1 MEFFEVCYITFFT
14 KFRGNVFK
22 VKDYWYSQNQQELAE
37 NTQLQFV
44 QKQSS
49 TPLNRFATSLDIRSL
64 VAQYGTPLY
73 LIDEDTLHAKAHEL
87 HRAYSR
93 FKGPV
98 KVAYSIKA
106 NFSPAVVHAFMKD
119 GLTFDLTSLGE
130 LHFIKQCKAD
140 PENVIYTS
148 VTEEAEEYAEVLKS
162 GVRRIVVSSHKGMM
176 NLALAAGQ
184 VGVRPLTMIR
194 VNPEVATDA
203 KVRASYKNG
212 KFGVPFN
219 GGTIDSATKMVKYL
233 MGSDL
238 LKFEGFHFHLGSQI
252 TDFSCYTHALDKMD
266 AFMTKMKKEYPNF
279 QVSTFDIG
287 GGTPVFYND
296 PVPTPAEM
304 AQNHLERLNRLAE
317 TQGIFTLMIESGR
330 FLVAESSILVS
341 RIVNTKEYNEHKIV
355 IVDAGYHILLD
366 AALLK
371 QEYPQEIIPVVDSED
386 HTTGLATPK
395 NTHLAGR
402 LCDTYDV
409 FPLSKASDMSGAEV
423 GNLVTFYNVGAYSV
437 VFNMPFHCQTKPPIV
452 MKDSDGKYRLVR
464 KGTTYEHLFVEEGG
478 DIA

>member
-1 MEFFEVCYITFFT
+1 MVE
-14 KFRGNVFK
+14 N
-22 VKDYWYSQNQQELAE
+22 SQV
-37 NTQLQFV
+37 QLV
-44 QKQSS
+44 EKPTSVA
-49 TPLNRFATSLDIRSL
+49 LNRFVKPVDINKL

-73 LIDEDTLHAKAHEL
+73 LVDENTLHVKAKEL
-87 HRAYSR
+87 HKAYSK
-93 FKGPV
+93 FKGQV
-98 KVAYSIKA
+98 KIAYSIKA
-106 NFSPAVVHAFMKD
+106 NFTPAVIKAFMKD
-119 GLTFDLTSLGE
+119 GLAFDLTSLGE
-130 LHFIKQCKAD
+130 LYFINQCKTD

-148 VTEEAEEYAEVLKS
+148 VTEELEEYIEVLQS
-162 GVRRIVVSSHKGMM
+162 GVRRVVVSSFNGMT
-176 NLALAAGQ
+176 NLAKAASK
-184 VGVRPLTMIR
+184 VGGEVVPLTMIR
-194 VNPEVATDA
+194 VNPEVGVKAE
-203 KVRASYKNG
+203 VRASYRNS

-219 GGTIDSATKMVKYL
+219 GGTIDSAAKMVKHL

-266 AFMTKMKKEYPNF
+266 AFIAKMKKENPAF
-279 QVSTFDIG
+279 QVNTFDIG

-296 PVPTPAEM
+296 PVPTPAQM
-304 AQNHLERLNRLAE
+304 AENHVSKLNQLAE
-317 TQGIFTLMIESGR
+317 THGTFTLMIESGR

-371 QEYPQEIIPVVDSED
+371 QEYPQEVVQVVVDNND
-386 HTTGLATPK
+386 KTTTLATVK

-409 FPLSKASDMSGAEV
+409 FPLSKVSDLSESEV
-423 GNLVTFYNVGAYSV
+423 GRYVSFYNVGAYSV

-452 MKDSDGKYRLVR
+452 MKDSDGKFRLVR
-464 KGTTYEHLFVEEGG
+464 KGTTYDHLFCEEGG
-478 DIA
+478 ELAA

>member
-1 MEFFEVCYITFFT
+1 MVENSQVQL
-14 KFRGNVFK
+14 
-22 VKDYWYSQNQQELAE
+22 VKKPTA
-37 NTQLQFV
+37 T
-44 QKQSS
+44 
-49 TPLNRFATSLDIRSL
+49 TLNRFVKPVDINKL

-73 LIDEDTLHAKAHEL
+73 LVDEDTLHAKAKEL
-87 HRAYSR
+87 HKAYSK
-93 FKGPV
+93 FKGQI

-106 NFSPAVVHAFMKD
+106 NFTPAVVKVFMKD
-119 GLTFDLTSLGE
+119 GLSFDLTSLGE
-130 LHFIKQCKAD
+130 LYFIKQCKAD

-148 VTEEAEEYAEVLKS
+148 VTEEQDEYIEVLKS
-162 GVRRIVVSSHKGMM
+162 GVRRIVVSSFNGMT
-176 NLALAAGQ
+176 NLAKAASK
-184 VGVRPLTMIR
+184 VGGAAPLTMIR
-194 VNPEVATDA
+194 INPEVGVKAE
-203 KVRASYKNG
+203 VRASYRNS

-219 GGTIDSATKMVKYL
+219 GGTADSAAKMIKHL

-266 AFMTKMKKEYPNF
+266 AFITKMKKENPAF
-279 QVSTFDIG
+279 QVNTFDIG

-296 PVPTPAEM
+296 PVPTPAQM
-304 AQNHLERLNRLAE
+304 AENHISKLNQLAE
-317 TQGIFTLMIESGR
+317 THGTFTLMIESGR

-371 QEYPQEIIPVVDSED
+371 QEYPQEVVHIVAYNKDK
-386 HTTGLATPK
+386 TTTTPATVK

-409 FPLSKASDMSGAEV
+409 FPLSKVSDLSESEV
-423 GNLVTFYNVGAYSV
+423 GRYVSFYNVGAYSV

-452 MKDSDGKYRLVR
+452 MKDSDGKFRLVR
-464 KGTTYEHLFVEEGG
+464 KGTTYDHLFYEEGG
-478 DIA
+478 ELA

>member
-1 MEFFEVCYITFFT
+1 MVE
-14 KFRGNVFK
+14 N
-22 VKDYWYSQNQQELAE
+22 SQV
-37 NTQLQFV
+37 QLV
-44 QKQSS
+44 EKRAAAA
-49 TPLNRFATSLDIRSL
+49 LNRFVKPMDINKL
-64 VAQYGTPLY
+64 AGQYGTPLY
-73 LIDEDTLHAKAHEL
+73 LVDEDTLHVKAKEL
-87 HRAYSR
+87 HKAYSK
-93 FKGPV
+93 FKGQV

-106 NFSPAVVHAFMKD
+106 NFTPAIVKAFMKD

-130 LHFIKQCKAD
+130 LYFIKQCNAD
-140 PENVIYTS
+140 PENLIYTS
-148 VTEEAEEYAEVLKS
+148 VTEEIEEYVEVLQS
-162 GVRRIVVSSHKGMM
+162 GVRKIVVSSFNGMT
-176 NLALAAGQ
+176 NLAKAASKAGRGA
-184 VGVRPLTMIR
+184 VPLTMIR
-194 VNPEVATDA
+194 VNPEVGVKAE
-203 KVRASYKNG
+203 VRASYRNS

-219 GGTIDSATKMVKYL
+219 GGTIDTAAKMIKHL

-266 AFMTKMKKEYPNF
+266 IFITKMKKENPGFHIN
-279 QVSTFDIG
+279 TFDIG

-296 PVPTPAEM
+296 PVPTPAQM
-304 AQNHLERLNRLAE
+304 AENHIGKLNQLAE
-317 TQGIFTLMIESGR
+317 THGTYTLMIESGR

-371 QEYPQEIIPVVDSED
+371 QEYPQEVVQVVLDKKNK
-386 HTTGLATPK
+386 TTTTLATVK

-409 FPLSKASDMSGAEV
+409 FPLSKVSDLSESQV
-423 GNLVTFYNVGAYSV
+423 GRYVSFYNVGAYSV

-452 MKDSDGKYRLVR
+452 MKDSDGKFRLVR
-464 KGTTYEHLFVEEGG
+464 KGTTYDHLFREEGG
-478 DIA
+478 ELA

>member
-1 MEFFEVCYITFFT
+1 
-14 KFRGNVFK
+14 
-22 VKDYWYSQNQQELAE
+22 LAE
-37 NTQLQFV
+37 NTQIQLV
-44 QKQSS
+44 PKQ
-49 TPLNRFATSLDIRSL
+49 TTALLNRFATPLDIKNL

-73 LIDEDTLHAKAHEL
+73 LVDEDTLHAKAREL
-87 HRAYSR
+87 QRAYSK

-106 NFSPAVVHAFMKD
+106 NFSPAIVRAFMKD

-140 PENVIYTS
+140 PENIIYTS
-148 VTEEAEEYAEVLKS
+148 VTEEPEEYVEVLKS

-219 GGTIDSATKMVKYL
+219 GGTIDSATKMVKYM

-279 QVSTFDIG
+279 QVNTFDIG

-304 AQNHLERLNRLAE
+304 AQNHLARLNQLAE
-317 TQGIFTLMIESGR
+317 THGIFTLMIESGR

-371 QEYPQEIIPVVDSED
+371 QEYPQEVIPVVDEQD
-386 HTTGLATPK
+386 RTTSLARPK

-409 FPLSKASDMSGAEV
+409 FPLSKASDMTGADV
-423 GNLVTFYNVGAYSV
+423 GNYVSFYNVGAYSV
-437 VFNMPFHCQTKPPIV
+437 VFNMPFHCQTKPPVV

-464 KGTTYEHLFVEEGG
+464 KGTTYEQLFVEEGG
-478 DIA
+478 DII

>member
-1 MEFFEVCYITFFT
+1 LVE
-14 KFRGNVFK
+14 N
-22 VKDYWYSQNQQELAE
+22 SQI
-37 NTQLQFV
+37 QLV
-44 QKQSS
+44 EKP
-49 TPLNRFATSLDIRSL
+49 TAVNLNRFVKPIDINRL

-73 LIDEDTLHAKAHEL
+73 LVDEDTLHAKAKEL
-87 HRAYSR
+87 HKAYSK
-93 FKGPV
+93 FKGQV

-106 NFSPAVVHAFMKD
+106 NFTPAVVKAFMKD
-119 GLTFDLTSLGE
+119 GMAFDLTSLGE
-130 LHFIKQCKAD
+130 LHFIKQCKTD

-148 VTEEAEEYAEVLKS
+148 VTEELEEYIEVLQS
-162 GVRRIVVSSHKGMM
+162 GVRRIVVSSFNGMA
-176 NLALAAGQ
+176 NLAKAASK
-184 VGVRPLTMIR
+184 VGGGAVPLTMIR
-194 VNPEVATDA
+194 VNPEVGVKAE
-203 KVRASYKNG
+203 VRASYRNS

-219 GGTIDSATKMVKYL
+219 GGTIDSAAKMVKHL

-266 AFMTKMKKEYPNF
+266 AFIIKMKKENPAF
-279 QVSTFDIG
+279 QVNTFDIG
-287 GGTPVFYND
+287 GGTPIFYND
-296 PVPTPAEM
+296 PVPTPAQM
-304 AQNHLERLNRLAE
+304 AENHINKLNQLAE
-317 TQGIFTLMIESGR
+317 THGTFTLMIESGR

-371 QEYPQEIIPVVDSED
+371 QEYPQEVVPVPDSKD
-386 HTTGLATPK
+386 KTTTTLATIK

-409 FPLSKASDMSGAEV
+409 FPLSKVSDLSESEV
-423 GNLVTFYNVGAYSV
+423 GRYVSFYNVGAYSV

-452 MKDSDGKYRLVR
+452 MKDSDGKFRLVR
-464 KGTTYEHLFVEEGG
+464 KGTTYDHLFHEEGG
-478 DIA
+478 ELE

>member
-1 MEFFEVCYITFFT
+1 MEE
-14 KFRGNVFK
+14 N
-22 VKDYWYSQNQQELAE
+22 SQI
-37 NTQLQFV
+37 QLV
-44 QKQSS
+44 SKP
-49 TPLNRFATSLDIRSL
+49 TAAALNRFATPLDIKNLS
-64 VAQYGTPLY
+64 AEYGTPLY
-73 LIDEDTLHAKAHEL
+73 LVDEDTLHNKAREL
-87 HRAYSR
+87 HRAYSA

-106 NFSPAVVHAFMKD
+106 NFSPAVVRAFMKD

-130 LHFIKQCKAD
+130 LHFIRQCNAD
-140 PENVIYTS
+140 PENIVYTS
-148 VTEEAEEYAEVLKS
+148 VTEELEEYVEVLRS
-162 GVRRIVVSSHKGMM
+162 GVRRVVVSSHKGMM
-176 NLALAAGQ
+176 NLAYAAGKA
-184 VGVRPLTMIR
+184 GVRPLAMIR
-194 VNPEVATDA
+194 INPEVATDA
-203 KVRASYKNG
+203 KVRASYRNG

-219 GGTIDSATKMVKYL
+219 GGTIDSAAKMVKHML
-233 MGSDL
+233 ASDL

-266 AFMTKMKKEYPNF
+266 AFMTKMRKENTAF
-279 QVSTFDIG
+279 QVNTFDIG

-304 AQNHLERLNRLAE
+304 AKNHLGRLNQLADNHG
-317 TQGIFTLMIESGR
+317 TFTLMIESGR

-371 QEYPQEIIPVVDSED
+371 QEYPQEVIPVVNTKGR
-386 HTTGLATPK
+386 TTSLTAPK

-409 FPLSKASDMSGAEV
+409 FPLSKASDMSGSEV
-423 GNLVTFYNVGAYSV
+423 GNYVSFYNVGAYSV

-452 MKDSDGKYRLVR
+452 MKESDGKYRLVR
-464 KGTTYEHLFVEEGG
+464 KGTTYEHLFAEEGG
-478 DIA
+478 HLA